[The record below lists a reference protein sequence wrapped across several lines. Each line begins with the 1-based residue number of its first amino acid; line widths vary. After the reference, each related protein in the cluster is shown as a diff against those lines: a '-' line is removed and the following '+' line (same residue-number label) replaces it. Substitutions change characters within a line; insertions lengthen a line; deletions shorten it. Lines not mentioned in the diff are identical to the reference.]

1 MASDPDHG
9 LVIGI
14 DLGTTHSLVG
24 VVDSGFP
31 LVLADPQ
38 GERLLPSCVAWPSAA
53 APRRVGAEAL
63 RSRALD
69 PASTICSI
77 KRFIGRPFAELTPEE
92 RAGAGY
98 RLVPG
103 PAGETLLHLGDDR
116 LVSPEQIS
124 AQILARL
131 RETAEA
137 ALDQAVRR
145 AVVTVPAYFN
155 HAQREATRRAAA
167 LAGLE
172 VARILNEPTAAALA
186 YGLDRLGESAT
197 VAVYDFGGGTFD
209 LSVLQMRDGFYE
221 VIASAGDTRLGG
233 DDIDRALA
241 DHLADELALG
251 ALSES
256 EQATLLARARET
268 KEALSDEDEVV
279 VRLPFFREGRSHQ
292 LALSR
297 ARFERLALP
306 WIERTAPI
314 CRRAFAEAEAKGA
327 GQIERIVL
335 VGGSTRIP
343 LVRSKLREWFGLEPD
358 LSQHPDEAVALGAAI
373 QAGMLC
379 GRLRQILLV
388 DVTPLSLGIETF
400 GGLMN
405 VIIPRNSTI
414 PVKAGELFTNA
425 VDGQDSMAVRVL
437 QGEREL
443 AADNW
448 LLGEV
453 IVPFP
458 PGPKGSAR
466 VGVQFSIDRDGL
478 LQVLAR
484 DTATGRDHTLEIR
497 NAAVDVADEAV
508 ERMIGE
514 SIDFAFEDMNER
526 VWTEA
531 RLKSE
536 ELLPS
541 VDEALS
547 LVGDRL
553 GADER
558 RAIDETAAR
567 VRAALAAESHDAR
580 ALKAANAALDEATQ
594 TLAALLVEA
603 AFEGLGESG

>member
-1 MASDPDHG
+1 MDEE

-31 LVLADPQ
+31 IVLAD
-38 GERLLPSCVAWPSAA
+38 GEGRRLLPSCVAWP
-53 APRRVGAEAL
+53 PGQPPLVGNEAH
-63 RSRALD
+63 RSRALA
-69 PASTICSI
+69 PERTVTSI
-77 KRFIGRPFAELTPEE
+77 KRFMGRPHADLAPGEL
-92 RAGAGY
+92 AGAGY
-98 RLVPG
+98 QLVPG
-103 PAGETLLHLGDDR
+103 PDGKTLVRIDENT
-116 LVSPEQIS
+116 LVTPEEVS
-124 AQILARL
+124 ALILARL

-137 ALDQAVRR
+137 ALEQTVRR

-155 HAQREATRRAAA
+155 HAQREATRKAAE

-186 YGLDRLGESAT
+186 YGLDRLAESAT

-209 LSVLQMRDGFYE
+209 LSVLQMREGFLE

-233 DDIDRALA
+233 DDIDHTLA
-241 DHLADELALG
+241 AHFADQIAERSGLTD
-251 ALSES
+251 LSGS
-256 EQATLLARARET
+256 EEATLLSRAREA
-268 KEALSDEDEVV
+268 KEALSDEERVV
-279 VRLPFFREGRSHQ
+279 VRLPFFRDGQSHEIEIT
-292 LALSR
+292 R
-297 ARFERLALP
+297 ERFERLALP

-314 CRRAFAEAEAKGA
+314 CRRAFAEAREKGA
-327 GQIERIVL
+327 GEVERLIL

-343 LVRSKLREWFGLEPD
+343 LVRAKLHEWFGLEPD

-379 GRLRQILLV
+379 GRVRQILLV

-405 VIIPRNSTI
+405 IIIPRNSTI

-425 VDGQDSMAVRVL
+425 VDGQESMAVRVL

-443 AADNW
+443 AKDNW

-453 IVPFP
+453 VVPFT
-458 PGPKGSAR
+458 PGAKGSAR
-466 VGVQFSIDRDGL
+466 VGVQFSINRDGL
-478 LQVLAR
+478 LEVLAR
-484 DTATGRDHTLEIR
+484 DTATGIDHLLAIR
-497 NAAVDVADEAV
+497 HAAVDVEDEAV

-536 ELLPS
+536 ELLPA
-541 VDEALS
+541 VTEALS
-547 LVGDRL
+547 LVGDRISDEER
-553 GADER
+553 GAIE
-558 RAIDETAAR
+558 AAATR
-567 VRAALAAESHDAR
+567 VREILAGETHDAR
-580 ALKAANAALDEATQ
+580 ALKAANAALDESTQ
-594 TLAALLVEA
+594 TLAAQLVEA
-603 AFEGLGESG
+603 AFEDLNG